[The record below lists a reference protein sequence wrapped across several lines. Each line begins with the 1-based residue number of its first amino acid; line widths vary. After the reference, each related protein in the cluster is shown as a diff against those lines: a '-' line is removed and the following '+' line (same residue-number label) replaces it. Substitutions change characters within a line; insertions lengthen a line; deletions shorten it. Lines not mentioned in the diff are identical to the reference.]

1 MNNQTKLNIE
11 EIILNHQKQIK
22 RTNQAIN
29 NVKREVLLC
38 DKVKLI
44 QKELNKA
51 YYKDFI
57 G

>member
-51 YYKDFI
+51 YYRDFI